1 MPHFINSRVCGNCV
15 RETSVKRRN
24 KIVQDVMQNV
34 VNVFIFYAIIAIEH
48 GFSMHSH
55 SPGLLRDV
63 ENRGLR
69 PRFSTPP
76 TGPGEC

>member
-1 MPHFINSRVCGNCV
+1 MSIVGGNYVC
-15 RETSVKRRN
+15 ETSVKRQN
-24 KIVQDVMQNV
+24 KIAQEMTQTIA
-34 VNVFIFYAIIAIEH
+34 NVFSFYAILVMAIEH
-48 GFSMHSH
+48 DFSVHQQ
-55 SPGLLRDV
+55 SPGPLRGV